1 MEHWIPSICVYWAC
15 FISASLIR
23 SIHRQRNFK
32 PLPKIDPKEMPGM
45 LLSFLGMA
53 IFPLL
58 YTLTDWLAATNYD
71 GNYALGILGAIGML
85 LSVVIIGKAHK
96 DLGDQWTHTH
106 KQVDHPEL
114 ITRGIYESIRHPMYT
129 AHFLWGISQ
138 ALLLWNWI
146 AGFGFLIGF
155 VVFCPLR
162 LKLEEANLRRTF
174 GQNYD
179 QYVANTPRFM
189 PKLW

>member
-1 MEHWIPSICVYWAC
+1 MDNWIPFIWVYWAC

-23 SIHRQRNFK
+23 AIHRRRHFK
-32 PLPKIDPKEMPGM
+32 PLPKIDRKELPGM

-58 YTLTDWLAATNYD
+58 YTLTDWLAAANYTLHPAM
-71 GNYALGILGAIGML
+71 GTLGAIVMF
-85 LSVVIIGKAHK
+85 LSVAIIAKAHK
-96 DLGDQWTHTH
+96 DLGSQWTHTP

-114 ITRGIYESIRHPMYT
+114 INRGIYASIRHPMYS

-155 VVFCPLR
+155 GVFCPLR
-162 LKLEEANLRRTF
+162 LKLEEANLRQAF
-174 GQNYD
+174 GQSYD
-179 QYVANTPRFM
+179 QYAANTPRFV

>member
-1 MEHWIPSICVYWAC
+1 MPFIWVYWAC

-23 SIHRQRNFK
+23 SIHRRRHFK
-32 PLPKIDPKEMPGM
+32 SLPKIDRKELPGM

-58 YTLTDWLAATNYD
+58 YTLTELLAATNYTLHPAM
-71 GNYALGILGAIGML
+71 GTLGAIVMS
-85 LSVVIIGKAHK
+85 LSVVIIAKAHK
-96 DLGDQWTHTH
+96 DLGRQWTHTP

-114 ITRGIYESIRHPMYT
+114 ITRGIYASIRHPMYT

-138 ALLLWNWI
+138 SLLLWNWI

-162 LKLEEANLRRTF
+162 LKLEEANLRQTF
-174 GQNYD
+174 GQRYD
-179 QYVANTPRFM
+179 QYAATTPRFL